1 MNKNTS
7 TESESKSTANTKSK
21 DKIDGNSTGEV
32 LEISAGIAKGSFSDG
47 TNYKLKINKNSLR
60 ETLNFIDSKSE
71 AQSELYKIELHDYLY
86 EIFENTAMGKGDKI
100 SLYPDKKLTIAELDG
115 NHFKF

>member
-1 MNKNTS
+1 M
-7 TESESKSTANTKSK
+7 
-21 DKIDGNSTGEV
+21 
-32 LEISAGIAKGSFSDG
+32 
-47 TNYKLKINKNSLR
+47 R

-100 SLYPDKKLTIAELDG
+100 SLYPDKKLTIL
-115 NHFKF
+115 

>member
-1 MNKNTS
+1 M
-7 TESESKSTANTKSK
+7 EIQQEF
-21 DKIDGNSTGEV
+21 G

-100 SLYPDKKLTIAELDG
+100 SLYPDK
-115 NHFKF
+115 N

>member
-1 MNKNTS
+1 M
-7 TESESKSTANTKSK
+7 
-21 DKIDGNSTGEV
+21 
-32 LEISAGIAKGSFSDG
+32 
-47 TNYKLKINKNSLR
+47 R

-86 EIFENTAMGKGDKI
+86 EIFENNAMGKGDKI

-115 NHFKF
+115 NHFKFLEQLMDIYIKSETSSFIGIDKNTEKNSQV